1 MSMKTYIHM
10 YIHTYTHTYMQI
22 TPEIMASI
30 KEILERNEDEDS
42 SKSKKDMT
50 GKAKPVVKAEKK

>member
-1 MSMKTYIHM
+1 
-10 YIHTYTHTYMQI
+10 MQI